1 LLDAKGHTSW
11 LPKTSTLACTREM
24 PTPFLNLRL
33 AFLLAGGLSGL
44 ACAATQKA
52 PTRTPPPEQAAAY
65 FPLAPGWKWAY
76 EIEKGGEKIL
86 ATYAVLQQIGD
97 TAIIQAGEERNGYTI
112 MPEGIARRES
122 LNPGDFILKTPIRA
136 GATWP
141 LAGGRAAV
149 VSVGQDVTVP
159 AGTYDDCAVVEE
171 VRTNPDRVLRTT
183 YAAGVGPI
191 ALEYQ
196 VSNPETR
203 KFDVVLRARLLGLT
217 RPGEDPL
224 GNEAAGSLPGKP

>member
-1 LLDAKGHTSW
+1 M
-11 LPKTSTLACTREM
+11 PK
-24 PTPFLNLRL
+24 PFLNML
-33 AFLLAGGLSGL
+33 ALFLAGSLSGL
-44 ACAATQKA
+44 ACATTQQA
-52 PTRTPPPEQAAAY
+52 PARTPPPEQAAAY

-86 ATYAVLQQIGD
+86 ATYAALQQVGD
-97 TAIIQAGEERNGYTI
+97 TVIIQAGEERNGYAI
-112 MPEGIARRES
+112 LAEGIARRES

-141 LAGGRAAV
+141 LAGGQATV
-149 VSVGQDVTVP
+149 VAVGQDVTVP
-159 AGTYDDCAVVEE
+159 AGTYADCAVIEE
-171 VRTNPDRVLRTT
+171 ARTNPDRVLRTT

-203 KFDVVLRARLLGLT
+203 KFDVVLRAHLLGFT

-224 GNEAAGSLPGKP
+224 GNQTAGPAKP

>member
-1 LLDAKGHTSW
+1 M
-11 LPKTSTLACTREM
+11 PK
-24 PTPFLNLRL
+24 PFLDLRL
-33 AFLLAGGLSGL
+33 ALLLAGSLSGL
-44 ACAATQKA
+44 ACATTQKA
-52 PTRTPPPEQAAAY
+52 PARTPPPEQAAAY

-97 TAIIQAGEERNGYTI
+97 TVIIQAGEERNGYAI
-112 MPEGIARRES
+112 LPEGIARRES

-141 LAGGRAAV
+141 LAGGTAKV
-149 VSVGQDVTVP
+149 VSVGEDVTVP
-159 AGTYDDCAVVEE
+159 AGSYPDCAVVEE

-203 KFDVVLRARLLGLT
+203 RFDVVLRARLLGLT

-224 GNEAAGSLPGKP
+224 GNEVPGSLPAKP

>member
-1 LLDAKGHTSW
+1 MSKL
-11 LPKTSTLACTREM
+11 
-24 PTPFLNLRL
+24 FLNMRL
-33 AFLLAGGLSGL
+33 VISLAAGL
-44 ACAATQKA
+44 AACATMQKS
-52 PTRTPPPEQAAAY
+52 PSRTPPPEPAAAY

-86 ATYAVLQQIGD
+86 ATYAVVEQMGD
-97 TAIIQAGEERNGYTI
+97 TVIVQAGEERSGYAI
-112 MPEGIARRES
+112 LPEGIARREGLS
-122 LNPGDFILKTPIRA
+122 PGDFILKTPIRA

-141 LAGGRAAV
+141 LGSGTASV
-149 VSVGQDVTVP
+149 FSVGGEVTVP
-159 AGTYDDCAVVEE
+159 AGTFVNCAVVEE
-171 VRTNPDRVLRTT
+171 SRSNPERVLRTT

-203 KFDVVLRARLLGLT
+203 KFDMVLRARLLGLT

-224 GNEAAGSLPGKP
+224 GNERVGSPLPKP

>member
-1 LLDAKGHTSW
+1 
-11 LPKTSTLACTREM
+11 
-24 PTPFLNLRL
+24 
-33 AFLLAGGLSGL
+33 
-44 ACAATQKA
+44 
-52 PTRTPPPEQAAAY
+52 
-65 FPLAPGWKWAY
+65 
-76 EIEKGGEKIL
+76 
-86 ATYAVLQQIGD
+86 
-97 TAIIQAGEERNGYTI
+97 
-112 MPEGIARRES
+112 
-122 LNPGDFILKTPIRA
+122 
-136 GATWP
+136 
-141 LAGGRAAV
+141 
-149 VSVGQDVTVP
+149 VGQDVTVP

-224 GNEAAGSLPGKP
+224 GNEPTSSLPAKP